1 MKGNCS
7 AGSGNVT
14 SPNGESAP
22 VRSVASSLTTWSSGS
37 VEGQPGSTYRFF
49 LSSATK
55 TLWQAD
61 SRLARAGGSFTLVSD
76 ECVCEEQGAAMS
88 PRAKAPGMPLAAW
101 LAERTDEQL
110 VALLRLRPD
119 LTQPPPGS
127 IAALAARA
135 AARQSVKAA
144 TDDLDFLN
152 LAVLDALLTLGADTV
167 VATFAELAELFG
179 ERADGAEIRATVDDL
194 CERVLVW
201 GDPTGDGALRV
212 VAEVASCLPWYPG
225 QATVEAASMS
235 ATEIDAALA
244 TLDGAA
250 RDLLDKLL
258 EGSPIGR
265 TRDAMPG
272 TPPDRP
278 VPRLLAAGLLRRLDE
293 DTVILPR
300 LVGQVLRGETPGPVS
315 LSAPDPTV
323 TTTKASDVDAVA
335 AGAALDF
342 LREVEVVLETLSAA
356 PVPELRSGGLGIRE
370 VKRLTKA
377 TGIDE
382 RRLGLILE
390 VAAGA
395 GLIAPGIPEPDP
407 TDSAA
412 SSWAPTVAAD
422 RFIESP
428 TAVKWQLLMSA
439 WLDLPGRPS
448 LVGTRGADGK
458 PYAALSDSLFS
469 TAAPL
474 DRRLLLETLNALAPG
489 AGVDAESASQAMV
502 WKRPRWS
509 ARLQRDPV
517 ADLLTEAHAVG
528 AVGRGALATPLR
540 RLLAGADE
548 EAVVAAMDKVLP
560 APIDHFLL
568 QADLTVIVPGP
579 LERALAEQLAAV
591 ATVESAG
598 AAMVYRIDES
608 SVRRALDT
616 GKTAGELHALFAKHS
631 KTPVPQ
637 ALTYLI
643 DDAARRHGQ
652 LRVGMAS
659 SFVRCEDTALLAQA
673 VAAPA
678 TERVELRMLAP
689 TVAVSQAPI
698 SEVLNALRSAG
709 FAPAAEDAT
718 GAIVDLRVRGARVP
732 SPGRRRG
739 YRQTTGPSDQ
749 TLGAIV
755 AVLRKVASAPP
766 TGLRLDPAVAIS
778 ELQQAAHHQESVVI
792 GYVDPAGV
800 ATQRVVAPINV
811 RGGQLTAYDPASGRV
826 REFAIHRVTSVVSA
840 DSG

>member
-1 MKGNCS
+1 M
-7 AGSGNVT
+7 
-14 SPNGESAP
+14 
-22 VRSVASSLTTWSSGS
+22 SS
-37 VEGQPGSTYRFF
+37 
-49 LSSATK
+49 
-55 TLWQAD
+55 
-61 SRLARAGGSFTLVSD
+61 
-76 ECVCEEQGAAMS
+76 
-88 PRAKAPGMPLAAW
+88 RAKAPGVPLAAW
-101 LAERTDEQL
+101 LADSDDEQL
-110 VALLRLRPD
+110 IRLLRLRPD

-135 AARQSVKAA
+135 GARQSVKAA
-144 TDDLDFLN
+144 TDDLDFLH
-152 LAVLDALLTLGADTV
+152 LAVLDALLTLHAETTT
-167 VATFAELAELFG
+167 ATFAELTDAFG
-179 ERADGAEIRATVDDL
+179 ERAEGADLRAAVDNL
-194 CERVLVW
+194 CARALVW
-201 GDPTGDGALRV
+201 GDLTGPGALRV
-212 VAEVASCLPWYPG
+212 AAEVASSLPWYPG
-225 QATVEAASMS
+225 QATVES
-235 ATEIDAALA
+235 TALSSGDVMQA
-244 TLDGAA
+244 LESLDDAA

-258 EGSPIGR
+258 EGSPVGR
-265 TRDAMPG
+265 TRDASPG

-278 VPRLLAAGLLRRLDE
+278 VPRLLAAGLLRRIDD

-315 LSAPDPTV
+315 LSKPDPTV
-323 TTTKASDVDAVA
+323 TTTKAADVDAVA
-335 AGAALDF
+335 AGAAIDL
-342 LREVEVVLETLSAA
+342 LREVELVLENLSGA

-377 TGIDE
+377 TGIEE

-390 VAAGA
+390 VAAA
-395 GLIAPGIPEPDP
+395 SGLIAPGIPEPDP
-407 TDSAA
+407 SDTAGSA
-412 SSWAPTVAAD
+412 WAPTVNAD

-428 TAVKWQLLMSA
+428 SAAKWHLLVSA

-448 LVGTRGADGK
+448 LVGSRGPDGK

-474 DRRLLLETLNALAPG
+474 DRRLLLDTLAELPPG
-489 AGVDAESASQAMV
+489 AGVDADSASAAMV
-502 WKRPRWS
+502 WNRPRW
-509 ARLQRDPV
+509 AVRLQREPV
-517 ADLLTEAHAVG
+517 ADLLTEAHAMGV
-528 AVGRGALATPLR
+528 VGRGAIATPIR
-540 RLLAGADE
+540 RLLDGDADD
-548 EAVVAAMDKVLP
+548 VVIAAMEKALP

-591 ATVESAG
+591 ANVESAG

-616 GKTAGELHALFAKHS
+616 GKTAGELHSLFTRHS

-643 DDAARRHGQ
+643 DDVARRHGQ

-659 SFVRCEDTALLAQA
+659 SFVRCEDAALLAQA

-678 TERVELRMLAP
+678 TEAVELRLLAP

-698 SEVLNALRSAG
+698 SEVLTALRAAG

-718 GAIVDLRVRGARVP
+718 GTIVDLRVRGARVP
-732 SPGRRRG
+732 APGRRRG
-739 YRQTTGPSDQ
+739 YRHNPVPTDQ
-749 TLGAIV
+749 TLAAIV
-755 AVLRKVASAPP
+755 AVLRKVASAPSS
-766 TGLRLDPAVAIS
+766 GLRLDPAVAIT

-800 ATQRVVAPINV
+800 ATQRVVSPINV

-840 DSG
+840 DSK